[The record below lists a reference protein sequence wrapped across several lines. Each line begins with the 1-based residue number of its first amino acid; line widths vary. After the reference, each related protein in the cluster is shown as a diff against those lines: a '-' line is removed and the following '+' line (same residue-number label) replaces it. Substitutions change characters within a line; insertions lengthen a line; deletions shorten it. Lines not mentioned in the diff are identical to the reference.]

1 MGKTTGIIESAGLF
15 SISSL
20 QSVDF
25 VHQQTKVGTRE
36 IHFCSSIPHGCCS
49 LQVQTEQLKQTM
61 TATTSD
67 SNTGSIS
74 SSSTDNTAMK
84 VQPPLQSNF
93 RPEEEVCVDPQ
104 CQYTATTEEMID
116 DILYMAGQTPIASPQ
131 QDPVHSDRS
140 SSDKNVTT
148 TFHNVANTALIG
160 YRSVG
165 IGGFGAVM
173 RYIGMPLEKIALYMN
188 SSQVVTTVVGG
199 PSQFQQAI
207 ALTFR
212 DGYLSPYRVVGINS
226 MTAWFMQYSVMGIAF
241 QFFDTML
248 SNALQ
253 IQPMYYGRELMEPP
267 SSSRHSDTNDS
278 SYYARESFKA
288 IMSPLLAASLESLV
302 SNRAEVQRFYGP
314 KVFQEVMTQAY
325 TNGNLRSI
333 NPLVHYTGPAYMS
346 NVMRNIIMCQTSF
359 IMTPYTYKMYFPQE
373 YKNKTSLF
381 YYGLSLNIFVGNV
394 IAITQQALWGRSLDY
409 LQKSHTINYT
419 NVIRQGYEREG
430 ISAFFT
436 TSKWMS
442 RVLMNAPAQGTLPWF
457 YNEILPIGEYNF
469 LYAFYHYL
477 YQPVVYIT
485 NTAGVAAASAT
496 STDRIANTNA
506 SSSPKSS
513 TSGIPTVLAEMNLD
527 SNAEGGRPCNIQRT
541 RTHYGTLP
549 TANPEF
555 DDDHDCEIIVA
566 VETNTPHT
574 HHHHHHKALHYKPIQ
589 ETATAATTTTTP
601 PQQGNQR

>member
-1 MGKTTGIIESAGLF
+1 
-15 SISSL
+15 
-20 QSVDF
+20 
-25 VHQQTKVGTRE
+25 
-36 IHFCSSIPHGCCS
+36 
-49 LQVQTEQLKQTM
+49 M
-61 TATTSD
+61 TLTTSD
-67 SNTGSIS
+67 NRSMNGS
-74 SSSTDNTAMK
+74 SSSSGIAGSATMK
-84 VQPPLQSNF
+84 VHPQQPPSTAETNI
-93 RPEEEVCVDPQ
+93 CVDPK
-104 CQYTATTEEMID
+104 CHYTSTTEEMID
-116 DILYMAGQTPIASPQ
+116 DIIYTASQATSPLSQQQHQEEPPLYTITDNSA
-131 QDPVHSDRS
+131 
-140 SSDKNVTT
+140 TT
-148 TFHNVANTALIG
+148 TPFHSVANTALIG

-165 IGGFGAVM
+165 IGGFGAIM

-188 SSQVVTTVVGG
+188 SSQVSTAVAGGG

-212 DGYLSPYRVVGINS
+212 EGYLSPYRVVGVNS

-267 SSSRHSDTNDS
+267 SSSAASSRHGDS

-314 KVFQEVMTQAY
+314 KVFQQVMTQAY
-325 TNGNLRSI
+325 THGNLRTI
-333 NPLVHYTGPAYMS
+333 NPLVSFTGPAYTA

-359 IMTPYTYKMYFPQE
+359 IITPYTYKMYFPQE

-381 YYGLSLNIFVGNV
+381 YYGLSLNIFLGNV

-409 LQKSHTINYT
+409 LQKNHTVHYT
-419 NVIRQGYEREG
+419 NVIRNGYEREG
-430 ISAFFT
+430 MSAFFT

-477 YQPVVYIT
+477 YRPCMTIT
-485 NTAGVAAASAT
+485 TIAGTTA
-496 STDRIANTNA
+496 TDRISNTNTV
-506 SSSPKSS
+506 SSSSS
-513 TSGIPTVLAEMNLD
+513 SSAIPTVLAEMKLD
-527 SNAEGGRPCNIQRT
+527 TTNMTSGHSGTDRPCNIQRT

-555 DDDHDCEIIVA
+555 DDDDDDYDSRTIVA
-566 VETNTPHT
+566 VETNTPKQP
-574 HHHHHHKALHYKPIQ
+574 HHHHHHKAFHHKAINEP
-589 ETATAATTTTTP
+589 ATTTTNASSAQQQPPP
-601 PQQGNQR
+601 PQR

>member
-1 MGKTTGIIESAGLF
+1 
-15 SISSL
+15 
-20 QSVDF
+20 
-25 VHQQTKVGTRE
+25 
-36 IHFCSSIPHGCCS
+36 
-49 LQVQTEQLKQTM
+49 M
-61 TATTSD
+61 TVTTSD
-67 SNTGSIS
+67 STTGSIGS
-74 SSSTDNTAMK
+74 SSADNTAITAVK
-84 VQPPLQSNF
+84 VQTPLQSNF
-93 RPEEEVCVDPQ
+93 RPEEDVCVDPQ

-116 DILYMAGQTPIASPQ
+116 DILYMAGQTPLASPQ
-131 QDPVHSDRS
+131 QETIHSNRTRS
-140 SSDKNVTT
+140 DNNNVTT

-165 IGGFGAVM
+165 IGGFGAIM

-188 SSQVVTTVVGG
+188 SSQVTTVVGG

-267 SSSRHSDTNDS
+267 SSSRHSDSYDS

-325 TNGNLRSI
+325 TNGNIRSI
-333 NPLVHYTGPAYMS
+333 NPLVHYTGPAYVS

-419 NVIRQGYEREG
+419 NVIRHGYEREG

-477 YQPVVYIT
+477 YQPVVHIT
-485 NTAGVAAASAT
+485 NTAGVTAATTT
-496 STDRIANTNA
+496 STDRISNTNA

-513 TSGIPTVLAEMNLD
+513 INGIPTVLAEMNLD
-527 SNAEGGRPCNIQRT
+527 SNTVDGRPCNIQRT

-555 DDDHDCEIIVA
+555 DDDNDCEIIEA
-566 VETNTPHT
+566 VETNTLHKHH
-574 HHHHHHKALHYKPIQ
+574 HHHHHHKALHHNPIN
-589 ETATAATTTTTP
+589 ETTTAAATAP